1 MSAISSDLENIQI
14 GLFTLPAVSSQRS
27 RLWDYVRLFFR
38 DHELSHSVNQ
48 SVSCETVALKMGIM
62 DICICCLCLIKYNK
76 IDTLIERN
84 VREVRNI

>member
-1 MSAISSDLENIQI
+1 MSAISSDLENIEI
-14 GLFTLPAVSSQRS
+14 GLFTLSAVSTQHFRFG
-27 RLWDYVRLFFR
+27 DYVSLFFK

-62 DICICCLCLIKYNK
+62 DLCICCLCLIKYNK
-76 IDTLIERN
+76 IDTLMERN